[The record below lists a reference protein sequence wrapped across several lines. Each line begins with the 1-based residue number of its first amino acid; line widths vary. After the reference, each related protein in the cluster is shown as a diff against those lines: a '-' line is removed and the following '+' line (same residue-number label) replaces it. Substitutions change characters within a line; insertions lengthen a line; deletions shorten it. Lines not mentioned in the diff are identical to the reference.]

1 MKNFNYLSTEGILL
15 DEIDTVSYIVWKI
28 MYLKSN
34 SYSEEFIR
42 SFILSD
48 ESIVGDI
55 KELEQF
61 VNLVLKEGYKYF

>member
-1 MKNFNYLSTEGILL
+1 MRNFNYLSTEGVLL
-15 DEIDTVSYIVWKI
+15 DEIDTISYIVWEI
-28 MYLKSN
+28 MSLKSN
-34 SYSEEFIR
+34 GYTEEFIR
-42 SFILSD
+42 NFILSD